1 MFGKINK
8 IVIIEYLISE
18 IDCLTPVEEIYEDYC
33 SKLYEISRLNF
44 NLTYTSYKQK
54 FIMKITSMEKKD
66 IITFCKEEGFL
77 CDIELVQRVLKR
89 NLTMEDFDI

>member
-1 MFGKINK
+1 
-8 IVIIEYLISE
+8 
-18 IDCLTPVEEIYEDYC
+18 
-33 SKLYEISRLNF
+33 
-44 NLTYTSYKQK
+44 
-54 FIMKITSMEKKD
+54 MEKKD